1 MDDIGL
7 KLTTPPFTCS
17 AALEAEVAM
26 PGVTLPTD
34 EARTDEIL
42 ITAIEALGSQEAAGR
57 WMILGVTVGK

>member
-1 MDDIGL
+1 
-7 KLTTPPFTCS
+7 
-17 AALEAEVAM
+17 M